1 MGISGSM
8 VGEKVERL
16 SRNGGE
22 LMRMVEEGGK
32 YARVVGVWEVWFEGV
47 EKVRERRKREE
58 EGVELDVEMVE
69 GIGDGW
75 KAEAMVLEREL
86 GYCARELEGFG
97 NVKEGSG
104 LGRLLGAWRGLVKGL
119 LEELDVLQWI
129 ESEVMIE
136 ETGWVER
143 KIRELGTGL
152 NGGIEL

>member
-1 MGISGSM
+1 M
-8 VGEKVERL
+8 VGERVERL

-22 LMRMVEEGGK
+22 VMRMVEREGDGK
-32 YARVVGVWEVWFEGV
+32 YARVVGVWDVWFEGV
-47 EKVRERRKREE
+47 ERVRAARRGGGGAKVGEV
-58 EGVELDVEMVE
+58 EGEVEMIE

-104 LGRLLGAWRGLVKGL
+104 LGRLLGAWRRLVKGL

-129 ESEVMIE
+129 EGAVMVE
-136 ETGWVER
+136 EARWVES

>member
-1 MGISGSM
+1 M
-8 VGEKVERL
+8 VGERVERL
-16 SRNGGE
+16 SRNGRE
-22 LMRMVEEGGK
+22 VMRMVEQEGGEGK
-32 YARVVGVWEVWFEGV
+32 FAKVVGVWEVWFEGV
-47 EKVRERRKREE
+47 ERVRGARRGGEE
-58 EGVELDVEMVE
+58 VEMEMIE

-104 LGRLLGAWRGLVKGL
+104 FGRLLGAWRGLVKGL

-129 ESEVMIE
+129 EGEVMTE
-136 ETGWVER
+136 ETRWVED

-152 NGGIEL
+152 NGGGIEL

>member
-1 MGISGSM
+1 
-8 VGEKVERL
+8 
-16 SRNGGE
+16 
-22 LMRMVEEGGK
+22 MRMVEEGGK
-32 YARVVGVWEVWFEGV
+32 FAKVVGVWDVWLEGV
-47 EKVRERRKREE
+47 ERVRAARGGKGGE
-58 EGVELDVEMVE
+58 VEVEMIE

-104 LGRLLGAWRGLVKGL
+104 LGRLLAAWRGLVKGL

-129 ESEVMIE
+129 EGEVMVE

-152 NGGIEL
+152 DGGIEL